1 MDNDIPPPKLKST
14 QGKKREKKP
23 VASLAKARESARLS
37 VKKQQDKLNKLKSKL
52 QNATRVAQT
61 KKESLKQID
70 KALDGKETTVI
81 DKQILE
87 SVPDNVREHVDK
99 QNIIFEPNDGPQTQF
114 LASSDREVFY
124 GGARGGGKSY
134 AMLVDPLR
142 YCTKAA
148 HRALLIRKTMPE
160 LRDMIT
166 HSQRLYSKAYPG
178 AKWREQEKEWRFPSG
193 ARIEFG
199 YADNMTDALRYQ
211 GQSYTWIGID
221 ELPQYPTPDIFN
233 FLRSSLR
240 SVDPTI
246 PVYLRATGNPGNIGS
261 QWVKEMFVNPNT
273 PNETFYINIDT
284 PVGVKKISRRFIP
297 AKLQDN
303 PYLMQTDD
311 YYAMLS
317 SLPEVQRKQFLD
329 GDWDA
334 FENSS
339 FPEFN
344 KTIHTVEP
352 FDIPKSWSKFRSCD
366 WGYASYACCL
376 WFAVDWDNN
385 LWVYR
390 ELYTSKITAD
400 RFAQMVMELEQNEYI
415 KYGVLDSSTWAKRG
429 DIGPSIAETMII
441 EGCRWRPSDRSP
453 KSRVNGKMELHKRL
467 KLDENTEQ
475 PQLKFFNNC
484 KNLIRT
490 LPLLPIDKHN
500 PEDVDTYSEDHAYDA
515 LRYGVMS
522 RPMNPNSNVGFL
534 KQEKDSKFQPADSIF
549 GY

>member
-1 MDNDIPPPKLKST
+1 VNDIPPPKLKST
-14 QGKKREKKP
+14 QGKKRENKP
-23 VASLAKARESARLS
+23 VASLAKARQSARLS
-37 VKKQQDKLNKLKSKL
+37 VRKQQTKLDKLKSKL

-70 KALDGKETTVI
+70 KALDGKETQII

-142 YCTKAA
+142 YCDKAA

-284 PVGVKKISRRFIP
+284 PVGVKQISRRFIP

-376 WFAVDWDNN
+376 WFAIDWDNN

-400 RFAQMVMELEQNEYI
+400 RFARMVMELEQNEYI

-429 DIGPSIAETMII
+429 DVGPSIAETMII

-534 KQEKDSKFQPADSIF
+534 KQEKDPKFQPADSVF

>member
-1 MDNDIPPPKLKST
+1 MDNDIPPPKLNST

-37 VKKQQDKLNKLKSKL
+37 VKKQQDKLSKLKSKL

-297 AKLQDN
+297 AKLQYN